1 MFAALSKLRPVQD
14 IDKVLT
20 KAWSVRFLILATVL
34 DAAQTGVSFFSG
46 SELVRP
52 GTLAA
57 LNMVLALAA
66 LGARLIAQEAVSGPA
81 PSTTPGD
88 A

>member
-1 MFAALSKLRPVQD
+1 MLAALKNLQPVHNFGT
-14 IDKVLT
+14 VL
-20 KAWSVRFLILATVL
+20 KRAWSVRFLVLATAL

-57 LNMVLALAA
+57 LNMALALAA
-66 LGARLIAQEAVSGPA
+66 LCARLIAQEGVTTPA
-81 PSTTPGD
+81 PAAPTGE

>member
-1 MFAALSKLRPVQD
+1 MPAPTPSKLRLVD
-14 IDKVLT
+14 NAEAVL
-20 KAWSVRFLILATVL
+20 KRAWSVRFLVLATAL

-57 LNMVLALAA
+57 LNMGFALAA
-66 LGARLIAQEAVSGPA
+66 LVARLVAQESVSGAA
-81 PSTTPGD
+81 PQGD

>member
-1 MFAALSKLRPVQD
+1 MFAALSRLRPVHNLEV
-14 IDKVLT
+14 VL
-20 KAWSVRFLILATVL
+20 KRAWSVRFLALATLL

-57 LNMVLALAA
+57 LNLGMAMAA
-66 LGARLIAQEAVSGPA
+66 FVARLVAQDGVTTPPA
-81 PSTTPGD
+81 TPAPGD